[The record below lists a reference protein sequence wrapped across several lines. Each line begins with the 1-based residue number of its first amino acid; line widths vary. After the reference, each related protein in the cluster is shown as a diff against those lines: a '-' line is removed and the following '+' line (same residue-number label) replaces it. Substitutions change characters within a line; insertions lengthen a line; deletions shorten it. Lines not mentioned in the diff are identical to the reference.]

1 MPAPQMPTAASA
13 AAFATRIEFV
23 VELAGQL
30 HRYGTTAQRLEGA
43 IEAVA
48 RRLGLDC
55 EPWSNPTGLILSFSD
70 PQQPPGVSHTTRVIR
85 LPPGE
90 TNLHKLCEADRIA
103 EEVLAGRLDIVEG
116 HAALRA
122 LKRDGGWRSH
132 LQQVVGF
139 GLAAA
144 SMAGLLRLPWLDIAT
159 AAVIGT
165 LVGLLGILSRGRPQM
180 READEVL
187 AGVVAGGLAALVAT
201 FVAPL
206 NLNTVVIAS
215 MIVLMPGM
223 ALTNAFSELTSQH
236 LISGTARLFG
246 ALATLLKLTVGTMIA
261 LIALQLLGLEPQVRA
276 LRPQPA
282 WVEWGAVV
290 TASWAFAALFR
301 SGRRDIALVMAAAI
315 AGYQISRLGGQWLG
329 SPIGVFLSALVITV
343 AGNGYAQWRNRPGAL
358 IRVPGIIMLV
368 PGSTSL
374 RTLLVAVQQQDVVA
388 GQEAAITVVNVLLAL
403 IAGLLVGNL
412 LLPARRSL

>member
-1 MPAPQMPTAASA
+1 MPVAASA

-23 VELAGQL
+23 VALAASL

-43 IEAVA
+43 IEGVA

-70 PQQPPGVSHTTRVIR
+70 PQRPPGVSHATRVIR

-90 TNLHKLCEADRIA
+90 TNLYKLCEADRIA
-103 EEVLAGRLDIVEG
+103 EEVLAGRLDIADG
-116 HAALRA
+116 HAALRT
-122 LKRDGGWRSH
+122 LERDGGWRGH
-132 LQQVVGF
+132 VQQVAGF

-144 SMAGLLRLPWLDIAT
+144 SLAGLLRLPWLDIAT
-159 AAVIGT
+159 AGVIGT
-165 LVGLLGILSRGRPQM
+165 LVGLLAIAGRGRPQVK
-180 READEVL
+180 EADEAI
-187 AGVVAGGLAALVAT
+187 AGIVAGGLAGLVAT

-206 NLNTVVIAS
+206 NLNTVVITA

-261 LIALQLLGLEPQVRA
+261 LTALNLAGLEPQVRA
-276 LRPQPA
+276 WRPQPA

-290 TASWAFAALFR
+290 TAAWAFSALFR
-301 SGRRDIALVMAAAI
+301 AGRRDILLVMAAAI
-315 AGYQISRLGGQWLG
+315 VGYQISRLGGQWLG
-329 SPIGVFLSALVITV
+329 SPVGVFLSALLITV
-343 AGNGYAQWRNRPGAL
+343 AGNGYAQWMNRPGAL

-374 RTLLVAVQQQDVVA
+374 RTVLVAVQQQDVAA
-388 GQEAAITVVNVLLAL
+388 GQQAAIAVLNVLLAL
-403 IAGLLVGNL
+403 IAGLLMGNL

>member
-1 MPAPQMPTAASA
+1 MPADAVPANAAYA
-13 AAFATRIEFV
+13 IRIAFI
-23 VELAGQL
+23 VELAGHL

-43 IEAVA
+43 IVSVA

-70 PQQPPGVSHTTRVIR
+70 PQRPPGESDTTRVIR

-90 TNLHKLCEADRIA
+90 TNLSKLCEADRIA
-103 EEVLAGRLDIVEG
+103 EEVTAGRLGIADG

-122 LKRDGGWRSH
+122 LDRGADWRAH
-132 LQQVVGF
+132 LRQTFGF

-144 SMAGLLRLPWLDIAT
+144 SVAGLLRLPWLDIGT
-159 AAVIGT
+159 AGGIGT
-165 LVGLLGILSRGRPQM
+165 LVGLLLWASRNSAQMKEADDAIAGIL
-180 READEVL
+180 
-187 AGVVAGGLAALVAT
+187 AGGLAALVAV

-236 LISGTARLFG
+236 LMSGTARFFG
-246 ALATLLKLTVGTMIA
+246 AMTTLLKLTVGTMIA
-261 LIALQLLGLEPQVRA
+261 LTLVQLVGLEPQVRA
-276 LRPQPA
+276 WRPQPD
-282 WVEWGAVV
+282 WVEWCAVV
-290 TASWAFAALFR
+290 TAAWAFAALFR
-301 SGRRDIALVMAAAI
+301 AARRDYLLVMAAAI
-315 AGYQISRLGGQWLG
+315 VGYQISRLGGQWLG
-329 SPIGVFLSALVITV
+329 SPAGVFLSALVITV
-343 AGNGYAQWRNRPGAL
+343 AGNGYARWMNRPGAL

-374 RTLLVAVQQQDVVA
+374 RSLLVAVQQQDVSA
-388 GQEAAITVVNVLLAL
+388 GQGAAIAVLNVLLAL
-403 IAGLLVGNL
+403 VAGLLIGNL
-412 LLPARRSL
+412 LLPARRDL

>member
-1 MPAPQMPTAASA
+1 MPADAMPATAAYA
-13 AAFATRIEFV
+13 IRIAFI
-23 VELAGQL
+23 VELAGHL

-43 IEAVA
+43 IVSVA

-70 PQQPPGVSHTTRVIR
+70 PQRPPGESDTTRVIR

-90 TNLHKLCEADRIA
+90 TNLSKLCEADRIA
-103 EEVLAGRLDIVEG
+103 EEVTAGRLGIADG

-122 LKRDGGWRSH
+122 LDRGADWRAH
-132 LQQVVGF
+132 LRQTFGF

-144 SMAGLLRLPWLDIAT
+144 SVAGLLRLPWLDIGT
-159 AAVIGT
+159 AGGIGT
-165 LVGLLGILSRGRPQM
+165 LVGLLLWASRNSAQMKEADDAIAGIL
-180 READEVL
+180 
-187 AGVVAGGLAALVAT
+187 AGGLAALVAV

-236 LISGTARLFG
+236 LMSGTARFFG
-246 ALATLLKLTVGTMIA
+246 AMTTLLKLTVGTMIA
-261 LIALQLLGLEPQVRA
+261 LTLVQLVGLEPQVRA
-276 LRPQPA
+276 WRPQPD
-282 WVEWGAVV
+282 WVEWCAVV
-290 TASWAFAALFR
+290 TAAWAFAALFR
-301 SGRRDIALVMAAAI
+301 AARRDYLLVMAAAI
-315 AGYQISRLGGQWLG
+315 VGYQISRLGGQWLG
-329 SPIGVFLSALVITV
+329 SPAGVFLSALVITV
-343 AGNGYAQWRNRPGAL
+343 AGNGYARWMNRPGAL

-374 RTLLVAVQQQDVVA
+374 RSLLVAVQQQDVSA
-388 GQEAAITVVNVLLAL
+388 GQGAAIAVLNVLLAL
-403 IAGLLVGNL
+403 VAGLLIGNL
-412 LLPARRSL
+412 LLPARRDL

>member
-1 MPAPQMPTAASA
+1 MPAQPMPTAASNA
-13 AAFATRIEFV
+13 AYAARIEFIV
-23 VELAGQL
+23 VLAAQL
-30 HRYGTTAQRLEGA
+30 HLYGTTAQRLEGA

-55 EPWSNPTGLILSFSD
+55 QPMSNPTGLILSFSD
-70 PQQPPGVSHTTRVIR
+70 PQRPPGDSDTTRVIR

-90 TNLHKLCEADRIA
+90 TNLYKLCEADRIA
-103 EEVLAGRLDIVEG
+103 EQVLAGQIDLAAG

-122 LKRDGGWRSH
+122 LDRPADWRAN
-132 LQQVVGF
+132 LQQVAGF

-144 SMAGLLRLPWLDIAT
+144 SVAGLLRLPWLDIAT

-165 LVGLLGILSRGRPQM
+165 LVGLLVIASRGRPHM
-180 READEVL
+180 AEADDAI
-187 AGVVAGGLAALVAT
+187 AGILAGGLAALVAT

-236 LISGTARLFG
+236 LISGTARMFG

-261 LIALQLLGLEPQVRA
+261 LIALEMVGLEPQVRA
-276 LRPQPA
+276 WRPQPA
-282 WVEWGAVV
+282 LVEWCAVV

-301 SGRRDIALVMAAAI
+301 AGRRNTLLVMAAAI
-315 AGYQISRLGGQWLG
+315 AGYTISRLGGQWLG
-329 SPIGVFLSALVITV
+329 SPIGVFVSALVITV
-343 AGNGYAQWRNRPGAL
+343 AGNGYARWMNRPGAL

-374 RTLLVAVQQQDVVA
+374 RTVLVAVQQQDVVA
-388 GQEAAITVVNVLLAL
+388 GQQAAMTVLNVLLAL
-403 IAGLLVGNL
+403 IAGLLMGNL

>member
-1 MPAPQMPTAASA
+1 MPVAASA

-23 VELAGQL
+23 VALAASL

-43 IEAVA
+43 IEGVA

-70 PQQPPGVSHTTRVIR
+70 PQRPPGVSHATRVIR

-90 TNLHKLCEADRIA
+90 TNLYKLCEADRIA
-103 EEVLAGRLDIVEG
+103 EEVLAGRLDIADG

-122 LKRDGGWRSH
+122 LERDGGWRAH
-132 LQQVVGF
+132 AQQVAGF

-144 SMAGLLRLPWLDIAT
+144 SLAALLRLPWLDIAT
-159 AAVIGT
+159 AGVIGT
-165 LVGLLGILSRGRPQM
+165 LVGLLAIAGRGRPQVK
-180 READEVL
+180 EADEAI
-187 AGVVAGGLAALVAT
+187 AGIVAGGLAGLVAT

-206 NLNTVVIAS
+206 NLNTVVITA

-261 LIALQLLGLEPQVRA
+261 LIALNLAGLEPQVRA
-276 LRPQPA
+276 WRPQPA
-282 WVEWGAVV
+282 WVEWGAMV
-290 TASWAFAALFR
+290 TAAWAFSALFR
-301 SGRRDIALVMAAAI
+301 AGRRDILLVMAAAI
-315 AGYQISRLGGQWLG
+315 VGYQISRLGGQWLG
-329 SPIGVFLSALVITV
+329 SPVGVFLSALLITV
-343 AGNGYAQWRNRPGAL
+343 AGNGYAQWMNRPGAL

-374 RTLLVAVQQQDVVA
+374 RTVLVAVQQQDVAA
-388 GQEAAITVVNVLLAL
+388 GQQAAIAVLNVLLAL
-403 IAGLLVGNL
+403 IAGLLMGNL

>member
-1 MPAPQMPTAASA
+1 MPVAAMPATAAYA
-13 AAFATRIEFV
+13 IRIAFI
-23 VELAGQL
+23 VELAGHL

-43 IEAVA
+43 IVSVA

-70 PQQPPGVSHTTRVIR
+70 PQRPPGESDTTRVIR

-90 TNLHKLCEADRIA
+90 TNLSKLCEADRIA
-103 EEVLAGRLDIVEG
+103 EEVTAGRLDIAEG

-122 LKRDGGWRSH
+122 LDRQGDWRAD
-132 LQQVVGF
+132 LRQIFGF

-144 SMAGLLRLPWLDIAT
+144 SVAGLLRLPWLDIGT

-165 LVGLLGILSRGRPQM
+165 LVGLLLVANRGVQM
-180 READEVL
+180 KEAEDAI
-187 AGVVAGGLAALVAT
+187 AGMLAGGLAALVAV

-236 LISGTARLFG
+236 LMSGTARFFG
-246 ALATLLKLTVGTMIA
+246 AMTTLLKLTVGTMIA
-261 LIALQLLGLEPQVRA
+261 LTVVELVGLEPQVRA
-276 LRPQPA
+276 WRPQPD

-290 TASWAFAALFR
+290 TAAWAFAALFR
-301 SGRRDIALVMAAAI
+301 ADRRDYLLVMAAAI
-315 AGYQISRLGGQWLG
+315 IGYAISRMGGEWLG
-329 SPIGVFLSALVITV
+329 SPAGVFLSALAITV
-343 AGNGYAQWRNRPGAL
+343 AGNGYARWLNRPGAL

-374 RTLLVAVQQQDVVA
+374 RSLLTAVQQQDVAA
-388 GQEAAITVVNVLLAL
+388 GQDAAITVLNVLLAL
-403 IAGLLVGNL
+403 VAGLLIGNL
-412 LLPARRSL
+412 VLPARRDL

>member
-1 MPAPQMPTAASA
+1 
-13 AAFATRIEFV
+13 
-23 VELAGQL
+23 
-30 HRYGTTAQRLEGA
+30 
-43 IEAVA
+43 
-48 RRLGLDC
+48 
-55 EPWSNPTGLILSFSD
+55 
-70 PQQPPGVSHTTRVIR
+70 
-85 LPPGE
+85 
-90 TNLHKLCEADRIA
+90 
-103 EEVLAGRLDIVEG
+103 
-116 HAALRA
+116 
-122 LKRDGGWRSH
+122 
-132 LQQVVGF
+132 
-139 GLAAA
+139 
-144 SMAGLLRLPWLDIAT
+144 LPWLDIAT

-223 ALTNAFSELTSQH
+223 ALTNAFSELTSQR

-282 WVEWGAVV
+282 WVEWCAVV

-301 SGRRDIALVMAAAI
+301 AGRRDIVLVMVAAI
-315 AGYQISRLGGQWLG
+315 AGYQISRMGGEWLG
-329 SPIGVFLSALVITV
+329 SAIGVCLSALLITV
-343 AGNGYAQWRNRPGAL
+343 AGNGYARWRNRPGAL

-374 RTLLVAVQQQDVVA
+374 RTLLVAVQQQDVV
-388 GQEAAITVVNVLLAL
+388 
-403 IAGLLVGNL
+403 
-412 LLPARRSL
+412 

>member
-1 MPAPQMPTAASA
+1 MPIAASA
-13 AAFATRIEFV
+13 AAFATRIEFMV
-23 VELAGQL
+23 ALAASL

-70 PQQPPGVSHTTRVIR
+70 PQRPPGVSHATRVIR
-85 LPPGE
+85 LPLGE
-90 TNLHKLCEADRIA
+90 TNLSKLCEADRIA
-103 EEVLAGRLDIVEG
+103 EEVLAGRLDIAEG

-122 LKRDGGWRSH
+122 LERDAGWRVH
-132 LQQVVGF
+132 LQQIAGF
-139 GLAAA
+139 CVAAA
-144 SMAGLLRLPWLDIAT
+144 SLAGLLRLPWLDIAT
-159 AAVIGT
+159 AAVIGA
-165 LVGLLGILSRGRPQM
+165 LVGLLTIAGRGRPQVK
-180 READEVL
+180 EADEAI
-187 AGVVAGGLAALVAT
+187 AGVVAGGLAGLVAT

-206 NLNTVVIAS
+206 NLNTVVITS
-215 MIVLMPGM
+215 MIVLMPGL

-261 LIALQLLGLEPQVRA
+261 LTALNLAGLEPQVRA
-276 LRPQPA
+276 WRPQPA
-282 WVEWGAVV
+282 WVEWSAMV
-290 TASWAFAALFR
+290 TAAWAFSALFR
-301 SGRRDIALVMAAAI
+301 AGRRDILLVMAAAI
-315 AGYQISRLGGQWLG
+315 IGYQISRLGGQWLG
-329 SPIGVFLSALVITV
+329 SPVGVFLSALVITV
-343 AGNGYAQWRNRPGAL
+343 AGNGYAQWMNRPGAL

-374 RTLLVAVQQQDVVA
+374 RTVLMAVQQQDVAA
-388 GQEAAITVVNVLLAL
+388 GQQAAIAVLNVLLAL
-403 IAGLLVGNL
+403 IAGLLMGNL